1 MSKKFLI
8 PVSIAAAALSPAG
21 VNASIES
28 KSIETTSDKVSADFT
43 KNTGIT
49 EHMMTFTR
57 GDEKHQLLMK
67 KSEAGIIFAA
77 HQSHASHASHGSHRS
92 SR

>member
-8 PVSIAAAALSPAG
+8 PVSIAAAALSPTG

-28 KSIETTSDKVSADFT
+28 KPIETTSDKASADLT

-49 EHMMTFTR
+49 EQMMTFTR
-57 GDEKHQLLMK
+57 GNEKHQLLMK

>member
-8 PVSIAAAALSPAG
+8 PVSIAAAALSPTG

-28 KSIETTSDKVSADFT
+28 KQIKAPSDSTSSERT
-43 KNTGIT
+43 KNTGVT
-49 EHMMTFTR
+49 EQMMTFTR